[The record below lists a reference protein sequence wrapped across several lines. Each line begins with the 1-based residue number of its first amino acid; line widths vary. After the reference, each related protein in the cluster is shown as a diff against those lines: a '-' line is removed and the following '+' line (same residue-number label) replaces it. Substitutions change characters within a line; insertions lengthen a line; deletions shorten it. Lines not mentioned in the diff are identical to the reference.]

1 MENNT
6 LQNTFDW
13 IKSCQEP
20 SEKLANI
27 QMGVFLEE
35 IGETFDAIRCKDFAH
50 SIKMGHLGHVVIK
63 EIFAKKFKKGE
74 YELDLDAINLV
85 ELLDGLCDVIVTAT
99 TTAYAL
105 GFDLVGAMNEVN
117 RANYSKF
124 VDGKP
129 VYDENGKITKGP
141 DYVRPNLEPYVNK
154 E

>member
-1 MENNT
+1 MDSNT

-13 IKSCQEP
+13 IKACQEP

-35 IGETFDAIRCKDFAH
+35 IAETIQEIQLKSDQGNDVLNRTLIN
-50 SIKMGHLGHVVIK
+50 INWIGNLLK
-63 EIFAKKFKKGE
+63 E
-74 YELDLDAINLV
+74 DRTHINLD
-85 ELLDGLCDVIVTAT
+85 ETDYIKLLDGLCDVIVTAT

-105 GFDLVGAMNEVN
+105 GFNLIGAMNEVN

-129 VYDENGKITKGP
+129 VYNENGKIIKGP
-141 DYVRPNLEPYVNK
+141 NYVRPNLEPYINK
-154 E
+154 DQ

>member
-1 MENNT
+1 MDSNT

-13 IKSCQEP
+13 IKACQEP

-27 QMGVFLEE
+27 QMGVFFEE
-35 IGETFDAIRCKDFAH
+35 IAETLRE
-50 SIKMGHLGHVVIK
+50 VVIK
-63 EIFAKKFKKGE
+63 NQQGNNVLKNLAETINSIGNSLKQGE
-74 YELDLDAINLV
+74 LQIDYKTDYI

-105 GFDLVGAMNEVN
+105 GFDLIGAMNEVN

-129 VYDENGKITKGP
+129 IYDENGKITKGP
-141 DYVRPNLEPYVNK
+141 NYVRPNLEPYTNK
-154 E
+154 EQ